1 MPSDSAFAVKPTLVG
16 ERVTLRP
23 YREEDL
29 PHLTA
34 AVNDPEA
41 GTTHRQRAHHGRV
54 RGRHLPRAGA
64 PAAVLHLMVIDHDSG
79 RYPPQA
85 LINALDEVSP
95 DRVVILGGPVAVSQ
109 RVEDQLNEEYPR
121 WAE

>member
-41 GTTHRQRAHHGRV
+41 GRLTGSVHTTAESEADTYPEQALRQRY
-54 RGRHLPRAGA
+54 
-64 PAAVLHLMVIDHDSG
+64 ST
-79 RYPPQA
+79 
-85 LINALDEVSP
+85 
-95 DRVVILGGPVAVSQ
+95 
-109 RVEDQLNEEYPR
+109 
-121 WAE
+121 

>member
-1 MPSDSAFAVKPTLVG
+1 
-16 ERVTLRP
+16 
-23 YREEDL
+23 
-29 PHLTA
+29 
-34 AVNDPEA
+34 
-41 GTTHRQRAHHGRV
+41 
-54 RGRHLPRAGA
+54 
-64 PAAVLHLMVIDHDSG
+64 MVIDHDSG

-121 WAE
+121 WAEWGTAPGEPRLIRKHAQQAAGSGRQVPARRSSLSHVWEG